1 MGGVQHQTGMV
12 STGWT
17 PRLHTVT
24 PGRGCDSRDFEQR
37 FKLFEEFAGGVEF
50 LPGGAPLVRVELSAN
65 TGGRAAFALFR
76 NHQAIQHVISKY
88 RVP

>member
-37 FKLFEEFAGGVEF
+37 FELFEEFAGGVEF
-50 LPGGAPLVRVELSAN
+50 LPGGAPLVRVELGAN
-65 TGGRAAFALFR
+65 TGEGQRSRRSATTRRF
-76 NHQAIQHVISKY
+76 NDVISKY